1 VFLDRAHI
9 VVKGGD
15 GGSGIIS
22 FRREAHVPRGGPDG
36 GDGGRGGSVILRVDS
51 GMTTLSDF
59 RNRKTLAATSGGDG
73 GGKNKSGK
81 AGTDLTLRVP
91 QGTIVIDRATGQ
103 RVADLVAPDEELVV
117 AKGGHGGRGNARF
130 VSSTRRIPRIA
141 EDGQPGES
149 HELDLELKLIAD
161 VGLVGLPNAGKSSL
175 LAALTRAHPK
185 IAAYPFTT
193 ITPNLGVAR
202 LDEREMVIA
211 DIPGLIE
218 GASEGA
224 GLGEE
229 FLRHIERTR
238 LIVHVVDLALED
250 PIADIAVVDKELEA
264 YGRGLMERPR
274 IFALNKLD
282 LFEGRER
289 APRIAK
295 KLGKDAL
302 AISAA
307 TGEGV
312 ADLMKRM
319 WARTPDREVVEA
331 APAGERRIAFSGG
344 GRDWT
349 VVRENEA
356 YRITGGR
363 VEQLARGLDW
373 ASPDA
378 AAYFQ
383 RLLQRNGIEKEL
395 RKLGVKDG
403 DTVRVGAK
411 ELEWTESG
419 PR

>member
-1 VFLDRAHI
+1 
-9 VVKGGD
+9 
-15 GGSGIIS
+15 
-22 FRREAHVPRGGPDG
+22 
-36 GDGGRGGSVILRVDS
+36 
-51 GMTTLSDF
+51 M
-59 RNRKTLAATSGGDG
+59 
-73 GGKNKSGK
+73 
-81 AGTDLTLRVP
+81 
-91 QGTIVIDRATGQ
+91 DRATGE

-193 ITPNLGVAR
+193 LTPNLGVAR

-218 GASEGA
+218 GASAGA

-250 PIADIAVVDKELEA
+250 PIADIAVVDKELAA

-282 LFEGRER
+282 LFEARER

-295 KLGKDAL
+295 ALGRDAL

-312 ADLMKRM
+312 PELMKRI
-319 WARTPDREVVEA
+319 WARTPDREVVPV

-349 VVRENEA
+349 VGRENEA

-373 ASPDA
+373 ESPDA

-395 RKLGVKDG
+395 RRLGVKDG
-403 DTVRVGAK
+403 DTVRIGAK